1 MHLLTWVS
9 REVVWTEFLFQSVD
23 TSRSNVLLQR
33 KKITSLYHLY
43 YFFIISMFL
52 YIRKYSPW
60 PWKIHPHRVLLGN
73 MVINQDISDRN
84 QTCNGRKIA
93 QNLKTVWLSF
103 DRPTVIS
110 HTHSHTLIRHLY
122 STWLTVI
129 NTDVLSFL
137 LPPLPPFF
145 LVSRG
150 DLCVQHPWAGGA
162 VRSSGAERYV
172 WRGSAEGPW
181 PGGLRAAEG
190 IHLHHSGSWLR
201 LRPRGHGGQKVPQVS
216 KTDSKQHQQGLCSE
230 SLTEYTSACTVHIV
244 PIGTIHTTA
253 AKNGIFMVW
262 LHALFNDLAGS
273 YKVTKGSTTQ
283 DKGADSYLN
292 KILHNSYP
300 NALAKLCTSTSTY
313 CNIYHSFRQQLKPV
327 NNQVPEKQWWFSKHD
342 RLNC

>member
-84 QTCNGRKIA
+84 QTCNGSKIA

-103 DRPTVIS
+103 HRPTVIS

-190 IHLHHSGSWLR
+190 IHLHHSGSRLR
-201 LRPRGHGGQKVPQVS
+201 LWPRGHGGQKVPQVS
-216 KTDSKQHQQGLCSE
+216 KTDSSNTNRGSVLKVWQNTQ
-230 SLTEYTSACTVHIV
+230 VHARYI
-244 PIGTIHTTA
+244 
-253 AKNGIFMVW
+253 
-262 LHALFNDLAGS
+262 LFL
-273 YKVTKGSTTQ
+273 
-283 DKGADSYLN
+283 
-292 KILHNSYP
+292 
-300 NALAKLCTSTSTY
+300 
-313 CNIYHSFRQQLKPV
+313 
-327 NNQVPEKQWWFSKHD
+327 
-342 RLNC
+342 